1 MKINVGALFHV
12 KDRSGASEAVI
23 KHELGYFVAV
33 ATCSFHMFLMRPLRN
48 GINLAAHVGCLRIEA
63 ESDCELVIDAV
74 KDTYRFNGSQAATII
89 ECIQL
94 SCDIG

>member
-1 MKINVGALFHV
+1 MG
-12 KDRSGASEAVI
+12 
-23 KHELGYFVAV
+23 
-33 ATCSFHMFLMRPLRN
+33 CS
-48 GINLAAHVGCLRIEA
+48 RIEA

-94 SCDIG
+94 SCDFGQVKFYLRNREANSVADALAKQIC